1 MFDWL
6 SKKLNI
12 NKLNAKIYF
21 WGLVLSV
28 AFVVP
33 YLFWQCHPL
42 WTILC
47 SIGASGVGAV
57 LLGFFIERAS
67 NQIEKKRIDLFRTNK
82 LNTIMLQATH
92 SLERTGY
99 WYYRIIQE
107 VINNDKS
114 NKCFCISYDVLWNKF
129 EEIENDWAKT
139 YFFDLYSAEALKN
152 MINSLKSIAATYNSL
167 SEMLS
172 VLIRNID
179 SYETD
184 GFFSHE
190 EVSSLRSAM
199 FCASGLFFDESTFE
213 FSRMKNVFEALTSV
227 KEFSTL
233 KNAKIY
239 YCNKKTAIIIDD
251 NNFCNNGITQDIME
265 SATIIS

>member
-28 AFVVP
+28 AIVVP
-33 YLFWQCHPL
+33 YLFWQYPI

-57 LLGFFIERAS
+57 LLGFFIERAN
-67 NQIEKKRIDLFRTNK
+67 NQNEKKRIDLFRNNK
-82 LNTIMLQATH
+82 LNMIMFQATH
-92 SLERTGY
+92 TLERTGY

-107 VINNDKS
+107 VIKKDKS
-114 NKCFCISYDVLWNKF
+114 NKCFCISYDVLWSKF

-139 YFFDLYSAEALKN
+139 YFSDSYSYETLKN
-152 MINSLKSIAATYNSL
+152 MNNCVKSICAKYNSL

-172 VLIRNID
+172 VLIQNID
-179 SYETD
+179 SYEAN
-184 GFFSHE
+184 GFFSHK
-190 EVSSLRSAM
+190 EVSSLKGAM
-199 FCASGLFFDESTFE
+199 FCASGLFFDESNFE
-213 FSRMKNVFEALTSV
+213 FSNMKNVFEALTSV

-251 NNFCNNGITQDIME
+251 NIFYNNGITQDIME
-265 SATIIS
+265 SAI